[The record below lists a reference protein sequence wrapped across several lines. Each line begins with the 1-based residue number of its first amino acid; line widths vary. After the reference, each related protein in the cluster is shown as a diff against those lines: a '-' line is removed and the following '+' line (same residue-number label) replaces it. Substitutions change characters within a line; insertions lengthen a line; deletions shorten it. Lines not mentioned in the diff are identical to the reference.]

1 MKRVIK
7 VALLLTFGF
16 GLAAVSHA
24 ASSDTLTVT
33 ITPNAFYSVDID
45 TANVAL
51 NLGTVGLGASTQTV
65 QPATVTV
72 LSTYLT
78 TDLKLQGAIT
88 SNGTPWTFDDVTT
101 SSEAD
106 KLAAWATFTSVARS
120 SAPTQTADY
129 FSGTQPGQSDSDVI
143 DATAQFVGTANGVNN
158 LFENN
163 SDFDAKDMDAM
174 APVPAASGT
183 SLLWLYFRLPAT
195 TTSSTAQNIS
205 ITIGAAAPQS

>member
-1 MKRVIK
+1 MKRLAK

-16 GLAAVSHA
+16 GVAAVSHA

-45 TANVAL
+45 TLNVSL
-51 NLGTVGLGASTQTV
+51 DLGTVNLGASTQTI

-88 SNGTPWTFDDVTT
+88 ATSNAWSFDDDTT
-101 SSEAD
+101 STDTD

-120 SAPTQTADY
+120 SAPTQSADY
-129 FSGTQPGQSDSDVI
+129 FSGSQPGVSNSDVI
-143 DATAQFVGTANGVNN
+143 DATAQFVGTANSVNN

-163 SDFDAKDMDAM
+163 SNFDAKDMDAM
-174 APVPAASGT
+174 NPVPAASGT
-183 SLLWLYFRLPAT
+183 SLLWLYFRLPSAT
-195 TTSSTAQNIS
+195 TGTNAQNIS
-205 ITIGAAAPQS
+205 ITIGATAPQS

>member
-1 MKRVIK
+1 MKRASK
-7 VALLLTFGF
+7 VALALAF
-16 GLAAVSHA
+16 GLGLSAVSHA

-45 TANVAL
+45 TANVSL
-51 NLGTVGLGASTQTV
+51 NLGTVALGASTQTV

-88 SNGTPWTFDDVTT
+88 AASDPWSFDDVTT

-106 KLAAWATFTSVARS
+106 KVATWATFTSVQRS
-120 SAPTQTADY
+120 SAPAQTGDY
-129 FSGTQPGQSDSDVI
+129 FSGTQPAQNNSDVVS
-143 DATAQFVGTANGVNN
+143 ANAEFVGTANGVNN
-158 LFENN
+158 LFENSSGPDN
-163 SDFDAKDMDAM
+163 KDMDDM
-174 APVPAASGT
+174 NPFPAAS
-183 SLLWLYFRLPAT
+183 SQSHLWLFFRLPAT
-195 TTSSTAQNIS
+195 TTSSNAQNIS